1 MKIDKLRATTQQ
13 WRSTYPW
20 HFGGSIPPNHGPT
33 VGVDLL
39 SGRAPFGFDPFEWVR
54 EEVVQNPNAVI
65 AGAPAN
71 GKSALVK
78 QAIWWLVGAFGYG
91 FVATDVKG
99 EYTEIARALGV
110 PVLDL
115 HPEGLARVNPLEK
128 PDGRLAFVLALAAL
142 CVDRQ
147 LEPVESAAL
156 AAAVNAL
163 PDHPIV
169 PDLVAILREMPEP
182 VLSAL
187 VMSRDKALDATSH
200 LRFGLQG
207 LITGVHAGMFDAA
220 TNVDLDNAHRGFVVD
235 VSGCGTDDRSLRF
248 ALLIG
253 TRAVDQLVSESAAQ
267 TLVVN
272 DESWRLASTRET
284 VRWMQHSFKLG
295 RHNGQGNVLIL
306 HRLAE
311 LGGQA
316 DGAVG
321 EIASRLVSDADI
333 HIMFHQGDHVDAVET
348 VNRLSL
354 PPSTVEL
361 LETLP
366 PYRCLIRARGK
377 LALVDVVLSNEM
389 RALADTN
396 SKMRSPSAA

>member
-1 MKIDKLRATTQQ
+1 MRMDKLRATTHQ

-20 HFGGSIPPNHGPT
+20 HFGGPIPPNHGPT

-39 SGRAPFGFDPFEWVR
+39 SGRAPFGIDPFEWVR

-115 HPEGLARVNPLEK
+115 HPAGLARVNPLEK

-163 PDHPIV
+163 PEHPIV
-169 PDLVAILREMPEP
+169 PDLVEILREM
-182 VLSAL
+182 LA
-187 VMSRDKALDATSH
+187 
-200 LRFGLQG
+200 
-207 LITGVHAGMFDAA
+207 AGKLKMVIDRKYSLAE
-220 TNVDLDNAHRGFVVD
+220 VPDAHRYIDKG
-235 VSGCGTDDRSLRF
+235 
-248 ALLIG
+248 
-253 TRAVDQLVSESAAQ
+253 
-267 TLVVN
+267 
-272 DESWRLASTRET
+272 
-284 VRWMQHSFKLG
+284 HKK
-295 RHNGQGNVLIL
+295 GNVVI
-306 HRLAE
+306 E
-311 LGGQA
+311 
-316 DGAVG
+316 VG
-321 EIASRLVSDADI
+321 
-333 HIMFHQGDHVDAVET
+333 
-348 VNRLSL
+348 
-354 PPSTVEL
+354 
-361 LETLP
+361 
-366 PYRCLIRARGK
+366 
-377 LALVDVVLSNEM
+377 
-389 RALADTN
+389 
-396 SKMRSPSAA
+396 

>member
-1 MKIDKLRATTQQ
+1 MRVDKLRATTAQ

-20 HFGGSIPPNHGPT
+20 HFGGSIPANHGPV

-39 SGRAPFGFDPFEWVR
+39 SGRAPFGIDPFEWVR
-54 EEVVQNPNAVI
+54 SEVVQNPNAVI
-65 AGAPAN
+65 VGSPAN

-99 EYTEIARALGV
+99 EYTALAHALGV

-115 HPEGLARVNPLEK
+115 HPAGIARVNPLEK
-128 PDGRLAFVLALAAL
+128 PDGRLEFALALAAV
-142 CVDRQ
+142 CVDRP

-156 AAAVNAL
+156 AAAVSTL
-163 PDHPIV
+163 PEYPVV
-169 PDLVAILREMPEP
+169 PDLVEILREMPEP

-187 VMSRDKALDATSH
+187 VMSRDSALQATSH

-207 LITGVHAGMFDAA
+207 LINGVHAAMFDSA
-220 TNVDLDNAHRGFVVD
+220 TNVDLDNAQRGFVVD

-253 TRAVDQLVSESAAQ
+253 TRAVGQLVSESAGQ

-272 DESWRLASTRET
+272 DEAWRLAANLDT

-295 RHNGQGNVLIL
+295 RNSGQGNVLVL

-333 HIMFHQGDHVDAVET
+333 HIIFRQGDNIDARDT
-348 VNRLSL
+348 VKRLSL

-366 PYRCLIRARGK
+366 PYRCLVRARGS
-377 LALVDVVLSNEM
+377 LALVDVVLSHEM
-389 RALADTN
+389 RAVADTN
-396 SKMRSPSAA
+396 AKMRTPTAA

>member
-1 MKIDKLRATTQQ
+1 MRIKKLRATTAQ

-20 HFGGSIPPNHGPT
+20 HFGGSIPANHGPT

-39 SGRAPFGFDPFEWVR
+39 SGRAPFGIDPFEWVR
-54 EEVVQNPNAVI
+54 REVVQNPNAVVV
-65 AGAPAN
+65 GSPAN

-78 QAIWWLVGAFGYG
+78 QMIWWLVGAHGIR

-99 EYTEIARALGV
+99 EYAALAHALDV

-115 HPEGLARVNPLEK
+115 QPDGRARVNPLEK
-128 PDGRLAFVLALAAL
+128 ADGRLEFVLALAAL
-142 CVDRQ
+142 CVDRP
-147 LEPVESAAL
+147 LDPVESVAL

-163 PDHPIV
+163 PEPAVV
-169 PDLVAILREMPEP
+169 PDLVEILREMPAA

-187 VMSRDKALDATSH
+187 VMGQDAALEATSH

-207 LITGVHAGMFDAA
+207 LINGVHAAMFNAE
-220 TNVDLDNAHRGFVVD
+220 TNVDLGNAKRGFVVD

-253 TRAVDQLVSESAAQ
+253 TRAVDQLVAETDGQ

-272 DESWRLASTRET
+272 DESWRLASNLDT

-295 RHNGQGNVLIL
+295 RNSGQGNMLIL

-333 HIMFHQGDHVDAVET
+333 HIIFRQGDNIDASDT
-348 VNRLSL
+348 VKRLNL

-366 PYRCLIRARGK
+366 PYRCLIRARGS
-377 LALVDVVLSNEM
+377 LALVDVVLSHDM
-389 RALADTN
+389 AALADTN
-396 SKMRSPSAA
+396 AAMRNTSAE

>member
-1 MKIDKLRATTQQ
+1 MRIDKLRATTAQ

-20 HFGGSIPPNHGPT
+20 HFGGSIPPNFGPT

-39 SGRAPFGFDPFEWVR
+39 SGRAPFAIDPFEWVR
-54 EEVVQNPNAVI
+54 QQVVQNPNIVI

-71 GKSALVK
+71 GKSALLK
-78 QAIWWLVGAFGYG
+78 QMIWWLVGAFGYR
-91 FVATDVKG
+91 FAATDVKG
-99 EYTEIARALGV
+99 EYTALAEALGV

-128 PDGRLAFVLALAAL
+128 PAGRLEFALALAAV
-142 CVDRQ
+142 CVDRP

-156 AAAVNAL
+156 AAAINVL
-163 PDHPIV
+163 PENPIV
-169 PDLVAILREMPEP
+169 PDLVDIMREMPEA

-187 VMSRDKALDATSH
+187 VMSQDTALEATSQ
-200 LRFGLQG
+200 LRFGLQS
-207 LITGVHAGMFDAA
+207 LVNGVHSGMFSSA
-220 TNVDLDNAHRGFVVD
+220 TNVDLDTADRGFVVD

-253 TRAVDQLVSESAAQ
+253 MRAVDQLVSTTSAQ

-272 DESWRLASTRET
+272 DESWRLAMLRET

-295 RHNGQGNVLIL
+295 RHRGQGNALIL

-316 DGAVG
+316 DGAIG

-333 HIMFHQGDHVDAVET
+333 HIVFRQGDHTDAVDT

-366 PYRCLIRARGK
+366 PYRCLVRARGS
-377 LALVDVVLSNEM
+377 LALVDVVLSDQM

-396 SKMRSPSAA
+396 SSMRTRAAA